1 METYFPSMTTILSRR
16 NFLVTAIAA
25 VPLGAMG
32 TQVAPA
38 PAGGQPPSGPSPS
51 DRIVDIH
58 VHFDEKIPT
67 FLDDFLRISDKL
79 NLTACMLTPFAHRK
93 VVADAARKHPT
104 KIVPFGFVELD
115 APDAAQQVK
124 ELHDLGYRGLG
135 ELEFPR
141 KPFVDRSYDPVY
153 ELANDYS
160 WIVLFH
166 TGTVTTSEERLTDA
180 SSTPMRSITPQRAME
195 RYEGASHVI
204 ALDPWRASS
213 CEPFHRDD
221 DKVEARQEIL
231 IAMAKDVW
239 RTETLLVESGG

>member
-1 METYFPSMTTILSRR
+1 MTTILSRR
-16 NFLVTAIAA
+16 NFLVTVTAA

-32 TQVAPA
+32 TQVARA
-38 PAGGQPPSGPSPS
+38 FAGGQPPSGPSPS

-124 ELHDLGYRGLG
+124 ELHDLGYRASVSWS
-135 ELEFPR
+135 FPGS
-141 KPFVDRSYDPVY
+141 RSSI
-153 ELANDYS
+153 ARTTRSTS
-160 WIVLFH
+160 WP
-166 TGTVTTSEERLTDA
+166 TTTRGSSSFTPA
-180 SSTPMRSITPQRAME
+180 SYCAKCSTSP
-195 RYEGASHVI
+195 
-204 ALDPWRASS
+204 
-213 CEPFHRDD
+213 
-221 DKVEARQEIL
+221 
-231 IAMAKDVW
+231 
-239 RTETLLVESGG
+239 RT